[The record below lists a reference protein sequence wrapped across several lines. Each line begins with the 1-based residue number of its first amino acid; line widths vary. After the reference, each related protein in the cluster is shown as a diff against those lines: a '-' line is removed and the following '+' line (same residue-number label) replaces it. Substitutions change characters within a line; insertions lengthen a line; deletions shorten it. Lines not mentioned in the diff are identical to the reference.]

1 MDKESIIQGA
11 KENGKFL
18 SAVGLQNAVKLIKA
32 HINGK
37 VGKLTTLIDGKQ
49 NKLTLGRGLTLLPNG
64 ELSIT
69 LDATLYKVVTALPT
83 QPEEAD
89 LNKIFVVIPE
99 GEIGKNHTEY
109 IWLSASN
116 KWEAL
121 GSSSANIDLSNYVT
135 TEALNAKIASLT
147 SEVEI
152 LKAANNDLTDVSTL
166 KYINSIPHVK
176 ITFTNPYPATLEG
189 DCTLQVSCNFD
200 RDKFLN
206 FFPFKLAYR
215 NGDHFE
221 GDYVDADTTD
231 SINYSCVGVPN
242 LRAFKVFDKSS
253 YTLSIYI
260 YCITNK
266 DYWILFNRYLHNEH
280 FVGGLPTTE
289 AQIKEAPTLVTK
301 AEAEGI
307 VTTIPEKYKERR
319 IMNFRTY
326 NNLTLL
332 GIAMTLMHTHN
343 TNCFACTQNGN
354 IGRKGYSL
362 FKVMQDSLPL
372 GALSFNP
379 ALSPDPNFTFPQF
392 KPYFTLEGGRINL
405 FGMRDWVSIDNA
417 NQNIIV
423 GGTFENDVLSFA
435 DTLGSIQM
443 YRREID
449 PLNAMEQQF
458 FAGYHRCWT
467 ENEKYKKTKS
477 WYEFMVAEPMDWSTT
492 KDFVVLA
499 FSASGQIFPYV
510 PVRCLKP
517 TDKGYVRVRLN

>member
-1 MDKESIIQGA
+1 MAIHVGIDEPKDKS
-11 KENGKFL
+11 KLWVKPENGENVLYTYSNKGWVKAASASGGGSATPSPNPPVNLQPILDQITSL
-18 SAVGLQNAVKLIKA
+18 SA
-32 HINGK
+32 
-37 VGKLTTLIDGKQ
+37 
-49 NKLTLGRGLTLLPNG
+49 
-64 ELSIT
+64 
-69 LDATLYKVVTALPT
+69 
-83 QPEEAD
+83 
-89 LNKIFVVIPE
+89 
-99 GEIGKNHTEY
+99 
-109 IWLSASN
+109 
-116 KWEAL
+116 
-121 GSSSANIDLSNYVT
+121 
-135 TEALNAKIASLT
+135 
-147 SEVEI
+147 EVNT
-152 LKAANNDLTDVSTL
+152 LKAANSDLTDVSTL

-200 RDKFLN
+200 REKFLD

-231 SINYSCVGVPN
+231 SIQYSCVGVPN

-280 FVGGLPTTE
+280 FVDGLPTTE
-289 AQIKEAPTLVTK
+289 AQIKEPPTPVTK

-362 FKVMQDSLPL
+362 FKVMQDSVPL
-372 GALSFNP
+372 GDLFFSP

-405 FGMRDWVSIDNA
+405 FGMRDWVSSDNV

-423 GGTFENDVLSFA
+423 GGTFENNVLSFA
-435 DTLGSIQM
+435 DTLGTIQM

-449 PLNAMEQQF
+449 PINAMEQQF
-458 FAGYHRCWT
+458 LYGYHRCWT

-492 KDFVVLA
+492 KDFTVNAV
-499 FSASGQIFPYV
+499 SASGQIFPYV

-517 TDKGYVRVRLN
+517 TDKAYVRVRLN

>member
-1 MDKESIIQGA
+1 MAIHVGIDEPKDKT
-11 KENGKFL
+11 KLWVKPENGENVLYTYSNK
-18 SAVGLQNAVKLIKA
+18 GWVK
-32 HINGK
+32 
-37 VGKLTTLIDGKQ
+37 
-49 NKLTLGRGLTLLPNG
+49 
-64 ELSIT
+64 
-69 LDATLYKVVTALPT
+69 AT
-83 QPEEAD
+83 
-89 LNKIFVVIPE
+89 
-99 GEIGKNHTEY
+99 
-109 IWLSASN
+109 SASG
-116 KWEAL
+116 
-121 GSSSANIDLSNYVT
+121 GSGIPPTPPVNLQPILDQ
-135 TEALNAKIASLT
+135 IASL
-147 SEVEI
+147 SAEVNT
-152 LKAANNDLTDVSTL
+152 LKTANSDLTDVSTL

-176 ITFTNPYPATLEG
+176 ITFTNPYPLTLYG

-200 RDKFLN
+200 RDKFLD

-215 NGDHFE
+215 DGTSFSGN
-221 GDYVDADTTD
+221 YVDADTTD
-231 SINYSCVGVPN
+231 GINYSCVGVPN
-242 LRAFKVFDKSS
+242 LIAFKVFDKSS

-289 AQIKEAPTLVTK
+289 AQIKEPPTPVTK

-319 IMNFRTY
+319 IMSFRTY

-343 TNCFACTQNGN
+343 TNCFACTQDGAF
-354 IGRKGYSL
+354 GHKGYSL
-362 FKVMQDSLPL
+362 YKVLQDSLPL
-372 GALSFNP
+372 GSLNFNP
-379 ALSPDPNFTFPQF
+379 VLSSDPNFTFPQF

-405 FGMRDWVSIDNA
+405 FGMRDWFSTSNNA
-417 NQNIIV
+417 NIIV
-423 GGTFENDVLSFA
+423 GGTFENNVLSFA
-435 DTLGSIQM
+435 DTLGTIQM

-449 PLNAMEQQF
+449 PLNGSEAQF
-458 FAGYHRCWT
+458 FNGYHRCWT

-492 KDFVVLA
+492 KDFAVQA

-517 TDKGYVRVRLN
+517 TDKAYVRVRLN

>member
-1 MDKESIIQGA
+1 MAIHVGIDEPKDKT
-11 KENGKFL
+11 KLWVKPENGENVLYTYSNK
-18 SAVGLQNAVKLIKA
+18 GWVKA
-32 HINGK
+32 
-37 VGKLTTLIDGKQ
+37 
-49 NKLTLGRGLTLLPNG
+49 
-64 ELSIT
+64 
-69 LDATLYKVVTALPT
+69 A
-83 QPEEAD
+83 
-89 LNKIFVVIPE
+89 
-99 GEIGKNHTEY
+99 
-109 IWLSASN
+109 SAS
-116 KWEAL
+116 
-121 GSSSANIDLSNYVT
+121 GGGGSANPPVNLQPILDQ
-135 TEALNAKIASLT
+135 IASL
-147 SEVEI
+147 SAEVNT
-152 LKAANNDLTDVSTL
+152 LKSANSDLTDVSTL

-176 ITFTNPYPATLEG
+176 ITFTNPYPMTLYG

-215 NGDHFE
+215 NGNSFE

-231 SINYSCVGVPN
+231 SIQYSCVGVPN

-289 AQIKEAPTLVTK
+289 EQIKEAPTPVTK

-307 VTTIPEKYKERR
+307 VTIIPEKFKERR

-332 GIAMTLMHTHN
+332 GIAMTLMHTNN
-343 TNCFACTQNGN
+343 TNCFACTQDGA
-354 IGRKGYSL
+354 IGHKGYSL
-362 FKVMQDSLPL
+362 YKVLQDSLPL
-372 GALSFNP
+372 GALYFNP
-379 ALSPDPNFTFPQF
+379 ALSRDPNFTFPQF
-392 KPYFTLEGGRINL
+392 KPYFTLDGGRINL
-405 FGMRDWVSIDNA
+405 FGMRDWINNDDY
-417 NQNIIV
+417 NIIV
-423 GGTFENDVLSFA
+423 GGTFENNVLSFA
-435 DTLGSIQM
+435 DTLGTIQM

-449 PLNAMEQQF
+449 PLNGMEQQF
-458 FAGYHRCWT
+458 FRGYHRCWT

-492 KDFVVLA
+492 KDFAVHA

-517 TDKGYVRVRLN
+517 TDKAYVRVRLN

>member
-1 MDKESIIQGA
+1 MAIHVGIDEPKDKT
-11 KENGKFL
+11 KLWVKPENGEN
-18 SAVGLQNAVKLIKA
+18 V
-32 HINGK
+32 
-37 VGKLTTLIDGKQ
+37 
-49 NKLTLGRGLTLLPNG
+49 
-64 ELSIT
+64 
-69 LDATLYKVVTALPT
+69 LYT
-83 QPEEAD
+83 
-89 LNKIFVVIPE
+89 
-99 GEIGKNHTEY
+99 Y
-109 IWLSASN
+109 SN
-116 KWEAL
+116 KGWVKATSAGGA
-121 GSSSANIDLSNYVT
+121 GSPTPTPPVNLQPILDQ
-135 TEALNAKIASLT
+135 IASLN
-147 SEVEI
+147 SEVDT
-152 LKAANNDLTDVSTL
+152 LKAANSDLTDVSTL

-176 ITFTNPYPATLEG
+176 ITFTNPYPMTLYG

-200 RDKFLN
+200 RNKFLN

-231 SINYSCVGVPN
+231 SLQYSCVGVPN

-289 AQIKEAPTLVTK
+289 AQIKEPPTPVTK
-301 AEAEGI
+301 AEAESI
-307 VTTIPEKYKERR
+307 VTTIPEKFKERR

-343 TNCFACTQNGN
+343 TNCFACTQDGA
-354 IGRKGYSL
+354 IGHKGYSL
-362 FKVMQDSLPL
+362 YKVLQDSLSVGSL
-372 GALSFNP
+372 NFNP

-405 FGMRDWVSIDNA
+405 FGMRDWASSDNTY
-417 NQNIIV
+417 QNIIV

-435 DTLGSIQM
+435 DTLGTVQM

-449 PLNAMEQQF
+449 PFNGVETQF
-458 FAGYHRCWT
+458 YNGYHRCWT

-477 WYEFMVAEPMDWSTT
+477 WYEFMVAEPMDWTTT
-492 KDFVVLA
+492 KDFAVNA

-517 TDKGYVRVRLN
+517 TDKAFVRVRLN